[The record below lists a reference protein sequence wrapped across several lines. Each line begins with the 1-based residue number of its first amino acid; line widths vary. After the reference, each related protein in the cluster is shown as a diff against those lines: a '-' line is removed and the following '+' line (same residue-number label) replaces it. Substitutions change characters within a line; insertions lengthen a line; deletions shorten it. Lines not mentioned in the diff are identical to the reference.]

1 MSPGMRTGARLRHA
15 VVAALLASGCASTYQ
30 PWTNLPLESPAATPN
45 NVFSGT
51 PSVGESGNSSSL
63 VIVVN
68 FSGGGTRAAALAYGV
83 LDRLRTAVIRWEGR
97 DTSLLKE
104 IDVLSGVSGGSVT
117 AAYYAAFG
125 DHLFQEFRPLFLDR
139 DFESDLLSKALEPS
153 SAYRLTSPRF
163 GRGNLLAERLD
174 GLLFHGVTYGDL
186 ESGRPHPRLL
196 VTATDLSLGSTFEFT
211 QNQFNLICSRL
222 KTVPLAIAVAASN
235 SVPIVFSPIVLKNNA
250 GTCPVAV
257 APAPAP
263 AGRGGRRRLEDA
275 ESYGNAAL
283 RPYVQLV
290 DGGLSDNLG
299 VSRILNE
306 IAGSGGLEH
315 ALASGGARGVRKV
328 VFINVDA
335 EHRRL
340 FEIDG
345 TDRVPS
351 VFDVARAMQFG
362 LLTRYTEETSD
373 RFAEEARAWREAVHR
388 LAASGNGPFS
398 QGADL
403 YYIEAGLQDH
413 PDAQVRARLRS
424 IPTSY
429 SLLPKQV
436 GELIQAGHEILDES
450 PEFRRLLADLRRGAS
465 APEAGSRVD

>member
-1 MSPGMRTGARLRHA
+1 
-15 VVAALLASGCASTYQ
+15 
-30 PWTNLPLESPAATPN
+30 
-45 NVFSGT
+45 
-51 PSVGESGNSSSL
+51 
-63 VIVVN
+63 
-68 FSGGGTRAAALAYGV
+68 
-83 LDRLRTAVIRWEGR
+83 
-97 DTSLLKE
+97 
-104 IDVLSGVSGGSVT
+104 
-117 AAYYAAFG
+117 
-125 DHLFQEFRPLFLDR
+125 
-139 DFESDLLSKALEPS
+139 
-153 SAYRLTSPRF
+153 
-163 GRGNLLAERLD
+163 
-174 GLLFHGVTYGDL
+174 
-186 ESGRPHPRLL
+186 
-196 VTATDLSLGSTFEFT
+196 
-211 QNQFNLICSRL
+211 
-222 KTVPLAIAVAASN
+222 
-235 SVPIVFSPIVLKNNA
+235 
-250 GTCPVAV
+250 
-257 APAPAP
+257 
-263 AGRGGRRRLEDA
+263 
-275 ESYGNAAL
+275 
-283 RPYVQLV
+283 VQLV